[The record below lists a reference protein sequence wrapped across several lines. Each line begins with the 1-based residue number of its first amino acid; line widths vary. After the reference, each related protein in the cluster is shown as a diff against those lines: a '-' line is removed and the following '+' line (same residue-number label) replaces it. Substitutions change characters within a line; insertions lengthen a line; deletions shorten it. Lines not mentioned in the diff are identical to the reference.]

1 MSGANAVSN
10 LAPLLS
16 LEQWAALAEDEP
28 GELVDGRLVDEEM
41 PNVIHE
47 LIVGWLLAALRAWA
61 VPRGGL
67 VLGSE
72 TKLAVAPGRGRKPD
86 VAVYLPG
93 SRKPPGRA
101 SLVYE
106 PPSLVVEIVST
117 RARDGRRDRIEK
129 VGEYARFGV
138 LYYWLVDPQLLTL
151 EVLVR
156 SAEGAYVHALG
167 ATEGVVSAVPG
178 CEGLALDLDGLWA
191 EVAALDDEN
200 EGGAAPPR

>member
-1 MSGANAVSN
+1 MSGRNAAVN

-16 LEQWAALAEDEP
+16 LEQWAALAEDES
-28 GELVDGRLVDEEM
+28 GELVDGRLVEEET

-47 LIVGWLLAALRAWA
+47 LIVGWLLAVLRAWV

-93 SRKPPGRA
+93 RRKPPGRA
-101 SLVYE
+101 SLVHE
-106 PPSLVVEIVST
+106 PPSLVVEIVSV

-129 VGEYARFGV
+129 VGEYAAFGV
-138 LYYWLVDPQLLTL
+138 PYYWLIDPQLLTL
-151 EVLVR
+151 EVLAR
-156 SAEGAYVHALG
+156 TAEGAYAHALG
-167 ATEGVVSAVPG
+167 ATEGVITSVPG
-178 CEGLALDLDGLWA
+178 CEGLTLDLDGLWA
-191 EVAALDDEN
+191 EVAALDGEN
-200 EGGAAPPR
+200 EESEGA